1 MGGTDGRAQLRG
13 LRVFSAAAVTVG
25 GFLALALFGGLAGLR
40 GPLSASAHEYQYGT
54 EDVAARVTSIQP
66 SCTDF
71 RADVAPELSE
81 VLYTVRSDGKI
92 GGVRP
97 SAIRYWTQVRAP
109 AASFT
114 VEVAQ
119 ATTHASFSLLFDLS
133 STDNIRLHEA
143 TCRDSTLPQTK
154 SIAGD
159 QASVGVTGAVP
170 GANYYLSVR
179 YGTQPFLSKLA
190 PSPTT
195 VHYDFRTKV
204 DGVVVD
210 GDPNGL
216 DLKKQ

>member
-1 MGGTDGRAQLRG
+1 MDGRPRGRQG
-13 LRVFSAAAVTVG
+13 LRAIGAATATLAAFV
-25 GFLALALFGGLAGLR
+25 ALAAFGGLAGIR
-40 GPLSASAHEYQYGT
+40 GPLSASAHEYQYGID
-54 EDVAARVTSIQP
+54 EVIARVTAIQP
-66 SCTDF
+66 SCRDF
-71 RADVAPELSE
+71 MADAAPQLPE
-81 VLYTVRSDGKI
+81 VLYVVRSDGKI

-97 SAIRYWTQVRAP
+97 SAIRYWTQVHAP
-109 AASFT
+109 AASFM

-119 ATTHASFSLLFDLS
+119 TTTHPSFPLLFDLS
-133 STDNIRLHEA
+133 STDQIRLHEGN
-143 TCRDSTLPQTK
+143 CVDSTLPQTK

-159 QASVGVTGAVP
+159 QARVTVSGATP
-170 GANYYLSVR
+170 GAFYVLSVR